1 MSSGCRSG
9 MPNSRAVAS
18 PSWRI
23 FSQSSERTF
32 STISSMRA
40 GWMRPSTM
48 SFSRA
53 SRATSRRSGSKAE
66 MTIASGV
73 SSMIR
78 STPVAA
84 SRARMLRPSRPM
96 MRPFRSSEGSST
108 TETVAS
114 TTVSDAS
121 RWMAMPM
128 IRRAFWV
135 ACSVASSS
143 IRRIRPAA
151 SSRASFSTDLTRSRL
166 ASTAVS
172 PEICS
177 RRLRWSSMTCWIS
190 ASLSSSFFCWSR
202 DVLLLPA
209 ELLFAPLLLGELP
222 VQVLFLLLDP
232 LLQGGDLLPAGLD
245 GLVELD
251 AGGED
256 LLLGL
261 DVRLADLGVSLAAR
275 FGQRLVGLRP
285 DARALALDLLPQEE
299 EADGEQDRG
308 QDRSRRDRDRESC
321 VHFGPP
327 KRPGARQTGVA
338 TR

>member
-1 MSSGCRSG
+1 
-9 MPNSRAVAS
+9 
-18 PSWRI
+18 
-23 FSQSSERTF
+23 
-32 STISSMRA
+32 
-40 GWMRPSTM
+40 
-48 SFSRA
+48 
-53 SRATSRRSGSKAE
+53 
-66 MTIASGV
+66 
-73 SSMIR
+73 MIR

-84 SRARMLRPSRPM
+84 SSARMLRPSRPM

-114 TTVSDAS
+114 TTVSEAS
-121 RWMAMPM
+121 RWMAIPM

-143 IRRIRPAA
+143 IRRMRPAA

-177 RRLRWSSMTCWIS
+177 RRLRCSSMTC
-190 ASLSSSFFCWSR
+190 LDLGLLVLEPLLLVG

-209 ELLFAPLLLGELP
+209 ELLFAPLLLGELA

-245 GLVELD
+245 GLLELD

-261 DVRLADLGVSLAAR
+261 DVRLADPGVSAWRRASARALSASAA
-275 FGQRLVGLRP
+275 
-285 DARALALDLLPQEE
+285 DARALAPTFFRRKKKPM
-299 EADGEQDRG
+299 ASRTGG
-308 QDRSRRDRDRESC
+308 QDRHRRDRDRDSC

-327 KRPGARQTGVA
+327 KSPGAPRRASA